1 MERKIIEIYADE
13 KKDEGIITFDFRKVD
28 DTEVSNA
35 LMKKLLIELSD
46 EYEVEKVVE
55 KMDIEELKKLF
66 YSDNLTQ
73 AGKRK
78 LINYYE
84 KRIAELEEHLKKF
97 YNGELYTAKQFEN
110 IERDKKKYYVHK
122 SKIDELIKEMKENGT
137 HYWARRLDNIK
148 EEK

>member
-55 KMDIEELKKLF
+55 KMDIEEIIARKK
-66 YSDNLTQ
+66 Q
-73 AGKRK
+73 K
-78 LINYYE
+78 
-84 KRIAELEEHLKKF
+84 
-97 YNGELYTAKQFEN
+97 
-110 IERDKKKYYVHK
+110 
-122 SKIDELIKEMKENGT
+122 
-137 HYWARRLDNIK
+137 
-148 EEK
+148 

>member
-84 KRIAELEEHLKKF
+84 EKIQELEEHLKEF
-97 YNGELYTAKQFEN
+97 YNGELYTAKQLKN

-137 HYWARRLDNIK
+137 QYWARRLEELK

>member
-84 KRIAELEEHLKKF
+84 EKIQELEEHLKEF
-97 YNGELYTAKQFEN
+97 YNGELYTAKQLKN

-137 HYWARRLDNIK
+137 QYWARRLEK
-148 EEK
+148 MEEEK

>member
-1 MERKIIEIYADE
+1 MDE
-13 KKDEGIITFDFRKVD
+13 EAG
-28 DTEVSNA
+28 
-35 LMKKLLIELSD
+35 
-46 EYEVEKVVE
+46 
-55 KMDIEELKKLF
+55 IEELKKLF

-84 KRIAELEEHLKKF
+84 EKIQELEEHLKEF
-97 YNGELYTAKQFEN
+97 YNGELYTAKQLKN

-137 HYWARRLDNIK
+137 QYWARRLEK
-148 EEK
+148 MEEEK

>member
-73 AGKRK
+73 AGKRE

-84 KRIAELEEHLKKF
+84 EKIQELEE
-97 YNGELYTAKQFEN
+97 EN
-110 IERDKKKYYVHK
+110 RQTNE
-122 SKIDELIKEMKENGT
+122 KIDKLVARMRKNGT
-137 HYWARRLDNIK
+137 NYWADEWEKVK
-148 EEK
+148 EE

>member
-73 AGKRK
+73 AGKRG

-84 KRIAELEEHLKKF
+84 EKIQELEE
-97 YNGELYTAKQFEN
+97 EN
-110 IERDKKKYYVHK
+110 RQTNE
-122 SKIDELIKEMKENGT
+122 KIDKLVVKMRKNGT
-137 HYWARRLDNIK
+137 NYWADEWEKVK
-148 EEK
+148 EE

>member
-1 MERKIIEIYADE
+1 MDE
-13 KKDEGIITFDFRKVD
+13 EAG
-28 DTEVSNA
+28 
-35 LMKKLLIELSD
+35 
-46 EYEVEKVVE
+46 
-55 KMDIEELKKLF
+55 IEELKKLF

-73 AGKRK
+73 AGKRE

-84 KRIAELEEHLKKF
+84 EKIQELEEHLKKF
-97 YNGELYTAKQFEN
+97 YNGKLYTAKQLKN

-137 HYWARRLDNIK
+137 HYWARRLENIK